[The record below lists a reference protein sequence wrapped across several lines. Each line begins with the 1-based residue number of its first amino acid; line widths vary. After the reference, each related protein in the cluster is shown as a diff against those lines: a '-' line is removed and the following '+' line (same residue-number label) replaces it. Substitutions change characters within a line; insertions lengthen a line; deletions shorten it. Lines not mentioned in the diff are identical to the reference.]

1 MRRAFS
7 IRSRNMMMV
16 RDGKGWPGS
25 GREGR
30 RVDAIGQSYR
40 DAVHPCRL
48 FISSKGSLNSWSV
61 CVCLCLCLCVCVLC
75 VCVCVGGGGG
85 GEE

>member
-7 IRSRNMMMV
+7 ICSRYMMMV

-30 RVDAIGQSYR
+30 RVDAIGESYR
-40 DAVHPCRL
+40 DAVYPCRL

-61 CVCLCLCLCVCVLC
+61 CVVVLC
-75 VCVCVGGGGG
+75 VCGCVVYVCACVCV
-85 GEE
+85 

>member
-7 IRSRNMMMV
+7 ICSRNMMMV

-30 RVDAIGQSYR
+30 RVDAIGQTYR

-61 CVCLCLCLCVCVLC
+61 CVYEGGRA
-75 VCVCVGGGGG
+75 GGGYTDNQ
-85 GEE
+85 